1 MSAIVALVTGTLAQV
16 PVSRTTAK
24 GGTMAT
30 GSLAVTTS
38 NNEKPVY
45 IGLLAFNDLAETL
58 LQLDKGD
65 AVSVRGRM
73 ELNRWVS
80 SEGEAK
86 ERWQLVADALLPG
99 PGKPTRAR
107 PAPRTAKS
115 PTQAA
120 RRFQQ
125 PPGPPDLPFDDG
137 VPF

>member
-1 MSAIVALVTGTLAQV
+1 MIAIVALITGTLTQV

-24 GGTMAT
+24 GTAMAT
-30 GSLAVTTS
+30 TSIAVETRDG
-38 NNEKPVY
+38 KPVH
-45 IGLLAFNDLAETL
+45 IGVMAFGSEAETL

-65 AVSVRGRM
+65 SLAIRGKL